1 MVQWTH
7 MPFGIG
13 VTELVI
19 LLVALLVIFGP
30 KRLPEMGRSLGKGMR
45 EFKDSVSGIE
55 EAVSTTTPT
64 TPTPTRV
71 ELPTATS
78 EPVAP
83 PSGSEAR
90 SERETVS

>member
-1 MVQWTH
+1 V
-7 MPFGIG
+7 PFGISLP
-13 VTELVI
+13 ELII
-19 LLVALLVIFGP
+19 LLVVLLLVFGA

-55 EAVSTTTPT
+55 ETVTTTAPTTTT

-71 ELPTATS
+71 ELPSA
-78 EPVAP
+78 AP
-83 PSGSEAR
+83 THETPSGDSEAR